1 MGLGSFLSLALQ
13 GNDLVFRIDQQLAV
27 FRIIQ
32 EPKCLFMNPYPGFLQ
47 IQG

>member
-13 GNDLVFRIDQQLAV
+13 GNDFIVRIDQQLAV
-27 FRIIQ
+27 FWIIQ
-32 EPKCLFMNPYPGFLQ
+32 ETKCLLVDPYPVFLQ